1 MKTQIL
7 SLNLGM
13 NLLDTI
19 IKASKFVFLEVG
31 LNATKLDNIFFQYHL
46 YCFKFGRQ
54 FDSDVSNNPRNFCRI
69 SKEFYCS
76 WNFLSEALSKT
87 QFGWSQ
93 SSKILRLCKILTKG
107 CIILLDVT
115 VLYMYKSKMNFK
127 VKHQKSRPYR
137 DSVNVKKKGV
147 EACT

>member
-7 SLNLGM
+7 SLNLSM

-19 IKASKFVFLEVG
+19 IKASKFCFSG
-31 LNATKLDNIFFQYHL
+31 RWFNATRLDKKKFQYHL

-54 FDSDVSNNPRNFCRI
+54 FDSDVSNNPRNFRRI

-115 VLYMYKSKMNFK
+115 VLYMYK
-127 VKHQKSRPYR
+127 VK
-137 DSVNVKKKGV
+137 
-147 EACT
+147 

>member
-13 NLLDTI
+13 NLLNTI
-19 IKASKFVFLEVG
+19 IKASKFVFLEDG
-31 LNATKLDNIFFQYHL
+31 LMPPGLIKKFSISFILFQIWQAVWFR
-46 YCFKFGRQ
+46 CIKQSQKFSR
-54 FDSDVSNNPRNFCRI
+54 D
-69 SKEFYCS
+69 SKEFYWS

-115 VLYMYKSKMNFK
+115 VLYMYK
-127 VKHQKSRPYR
+127 VKWISRSNIKSQGHIGIQ
-137 DSVNVKKKGV
+137 SM
-147 EACT
+147 

>member
-7 SLNLGM
+7 SLNLSM

-19 IKASKFVFLEVG
+19 IKASKFCFSG
-31 LNATKLDNIFFQYHL
+31 RWFNATRLDNFFFQYHL

-54 FDSDVSNNPRNFCRI
+54 FDSDVSNNPRNFRWI

-115 VLYMYKSKMNFK
+115 VLYMYK
-127 VKHQKSRPYR
+127 VKWISRSNIKSQGHIGIQ
-137 DSVNVKKKGV
+137 SM
-147 EACT
+147 

>member
-7 SLNLGM
+7 SLNLSM

-19 IKASKFVFLEVG
+19 IKASKFCFSG
-31 LNATKLDNIFFQYHL
+31 RWFNATRLDKFFFSVSFILFQIWQAVWFR
-46 YCFKFGRQ
+46 CIKQSQKFSR
-54 FDSDVSNNPRNFCRI
+54 D
-69 SKEFYCS
+69 SKEFYWS

-115 VLYMYKSKMNFK
+115 VLYMYK
-127 VKHQKSRPYR
+127 VKWISRSNIKSQGHIGIQ
-137 DSVNVKKKGV
+137 SM
-147 EACT
+147 

>member
-13 NLLDTI
+13 NLLNTI
-19 IKASKFVFLEVG
+19 IKASKFVFLEDG
-31 LNATKLDNIFFQYHL
+31 LMPPGLIKKFSISFILFQIWQAVWFR
-46 YCFKFGRQ
+46 CIKQSQKFSQ
-54 FDSDVSNNPRNFCRI
+54 N

-76 WNFLSEALSKT
+76 WIFLSEALSKT

-115 VLYMYKSKMNFK
+115 VLYMYK
-127 VKHQKSRPYR
+127 VKWISRSNIKSQGHIGIQ
-137 DSVNVKKKGV
+137 SM
-147 EACT
+147 

>member
-54 FDSDVSNNPRNFCRI
+54 FDSDVSNNPRNFRGI
-69 SKEFYCS
+69 LK
-76 WNFLSEALSKT
+76 NFTEVGIFFQRHCLKHS
-87 QFGWSQ
+87 
-93 SSKILRLCKILTKG
+93 
-107 CIILLDVT
+107 LDGHRAVR
-115 VLYMYKSKMNFK
+115 F
-127 VKHQKSRPYR
+127 
-137 DSVNVKKKGV
+137 
-147 EACT
+147 